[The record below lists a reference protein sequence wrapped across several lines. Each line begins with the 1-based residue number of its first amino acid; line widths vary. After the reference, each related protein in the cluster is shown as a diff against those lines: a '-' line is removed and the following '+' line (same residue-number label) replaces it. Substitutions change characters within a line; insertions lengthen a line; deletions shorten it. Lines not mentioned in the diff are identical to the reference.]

1 MTQKK
6 KMVKQ
11 IETKKKTK
19 TSQSSEKNK
28 EPKKSRSKESDE
40 NDLRKSIREAK
51 EKVSKK
57 KKDHKSSRSKKLEIF
72 PVEQKVSAPSSKKE
86 KKNKDKSFKQEK
98 VKEFREE
105 TPAPKEETNY
115 RKSSYEN
122 QNRNSGYSSKPSDR
136 KKDSHVPGSKPK
148 FYDRKFGSHDWERE
162 NEPGRKL
169 LKFFRSKAGKVLSMQ
184 EIYSKFIAH
193 AGQKKGF
200 RREKWEAQEQKRSAE
215 EVLIFFEKEGLIEI
229 QKKNII
235 VRPNQTLSGTISL
248 SKKGDGFVKLTTGT
262 EVFVPSQYT
271 SSAIQGD
278 LVEILPT
285 GIGRKGKLE
294 GEVVSVL
301 RRGRELY
308 RMKVTEKDYKFI
320 VGTFLDMEGD
330 LKEGF
335 LPRKTLLQDLQDEI
349 NIGDVLIVTLK
360 QDSDH
365 EKNLYEAHFVRF
377 ESDTKE
383 DTDLMRML
391 MKYNYTILY
400 PEEVKLEELPDEV
413 DESTVDNWNS
423 RVDLREL
430 KSITIDG
437 EYSKDFDDAISF
449 IEEGKKIRFYVHIAD
464 VSHYVQPGSDLDI
477 EAYARATSVYLGSRV
492 VPMLPP
498 ELSENLCSLVAKKNR
513 LAFTVEMEADWS
525 GTIFHAKFYK
535 SIIKVEERY
544 TYNRAEEEIKSGDP
558 NNWIFK
564 MMKFADILRKRRLNS
579 GRVDLNLKET
589 KVVTDSEHNVIEIK
603 PVDRL
608 QAHILIEEFMLSANI
623 KVAEY
628 IRKKERP
635 TLYRVHEPMDVEKLE
650 MLNSFLRLN
659 GVNAQLQDTNYE
671 SIRHV
676 LQVIEGSPS
685 ERLFNISLLRS
696 FMQAYYSG
704 EYLGHWGLGFKDYC
718 HFTSPIRRYPDLVC
732 HRVLESILLSEEE
745 PYSEEDIKVM
755 GLHTSHEERKA
766 TDSERDYYKL
776 KACRFLEKTGIK
788 EFTAT
793 LVGFKAA
800 VAFVEL
806 NNPPVEAIIPAIEF
820 TDEGELQAETDFTF
834 YSKKYTKQYSLGETF
849 PVELDRIDFEE
860 IKIYVK
866 MKKFQK
872 KG

>member
-1 MTQKK
+1 MKEKK
-6 KMVKQ
+6 KTAISV
-11 IETKKKTK
+11 TKKKK
-19 TSQSSEKNK
+19 TTS
-28 EPKKSRSKESDE
+28 PKTETTLKKDHS
-40 NDLRKSIREAK
+40 
-51 EKVSKK
+51 SKK
-57 KKDHKSSRSKKLEIF
+57 KKDHKASKSKKFEILSTEERTASASPSPKEKKQKPVQKTKVAPVEVLPEPKRKENPSPKFAKEPFSKKLEKPF
-72 PVEQKVSAPSSKKE
+72 R
-86 KKNKDKSFKQEK
+86 KDKE
-98 VKEFREE
+98 
-105 TPAPKEETNY
+105 
-115 RKSSYEN
+115 
-122 QNRNSGYSSKPSDR
+122 
-136 KKDSHVPGSKPK
+136 SHVPSHHSK
-148 FYDRKFGSHDWERE
+148 FSNRRFGGQDWERE

-169 LKFFRSKAGKVLSMQ
+169 LKFFRAKAGKVLSLQ
-184 EIYSKFIAH
+184 EVYSKFIAH
-193 AGQKKGF
+193 AGQKKGY
-200 RREKWEAQEQKRSAE
+200 RRERWEAQEQKRSAE
-215 EVLIFFEKEGLIEI
+215 EILTFFEKEGLVEI
-229 QKKNII
+229 QRKNII
-235 VRPNQTLSGTISL
+235 VCESQTLQGTISL
-248 SKKGDGFVKLTTGT
+248 SKKGDGFAKLTTGT
-262 EVFVPSQYT
+262 EVFIPSQYT

-294 GEVVSVL
+294 GEVVSII

-308 RMKVTEKDYKFI
+308 RMKVIEKGFKFI
-320 VGTFLDMEGD
+320 IGSFLDMDGD
-330 LKEGF
+330 HKEGF
-335 LPRKTLLQDLQDEI
+335 LPRKSLLQDLQDEI
-349 NIGDVLIVTLK
+349 SIGDIIVVTLK
-360 QDSDH
+360 EDSDQ
-365 EKNLYEAHFVRF
+365 ERNLYEAHFVRF

-391 MKYNYTILY
+391 MKYNYNILY

-413 DESTVDNWNS
+413 EESNVNNWGS

-449 IEEGKKIRFYVHIAD
+449 IDEGKKIRFYVHIAD
-464 VSHYVQPGSDLDI
+464 VSHYVRPGSDLDV
-477 EAYARATSVYLGSRV
+477 EAYGRATSVYLGSRV

-498 ELSENLCSLVAKKNR
+498 ELSENLCSLVAQKNR

-525 GTIFHAKFYK
+525 GNIFHAKFYK
-535 SIIKVEERY
+535 SVIKVDERY
-544 TYNRAEEEIKSGDP
+544 TYTKAEKEIQQGDP
-558 NNWIFK
+558 KNWIFQ
-564 MMKFADILRKRRLNS
+564 MMKFANILRKRRLDS

-623 KVAEY
+623 KVAEF

-635 TLYRVHEPMDVEKLE
+635 TLYRVHEPMDIEKLE

-659 GVNAQLQDTNYE
+659 GVNTQLHDTSYE
-671 SIRHV
+671 SIRSV
-676 LQVIEGSPS
+676 LRVLEGSPS

-704 EYLGHWGLGFKDYC
+704 EQLGHWGLGFKDYC

-732 HRVLESILLSEEE
+732 HRVLESILLSEEN
-745 PYSEEDIKVM
+745 PYDVEDIKVM

-766 TDSERDYYKL
+766 TDAERDYYKL
-776 KACRFLEKTGIK
+776 KACRFLEKTGLK

-793 LVGFKAA
+793 LVGFRSAF
-800 VAFVEL
+800 AFVEL
-806 NNPPVEAIIPAIEF
+806 NNPPVEAVIPAIEF
-820 TDEGELQAETDFTF
+820 TDEGELQAETDFSF

-849 PVELDRIDFEE
+849 EVELDRIDFEE